1 MADEIDIEAFE
12 FDANQAKEG
21 DPAEARARTELGKFF
36 EEQNEAV
43 FFSRQIEI
51 LFEGRF
57 FHWITA
63 RALRNLV
70 EAGRVRREVRA
81 IPSTGGAIHLFW
93 NRRYRYYRRAADEV
107 VRLVSEYAH
116 PNVAAAIGIHGEGMV
131 LGGFA
136 DSEFVLKARET
147 SEYQGRR
154 WTRTNHD
161 LDFIFERDDLAYGVE
176 VKNTLGYPAHEE
188 ISIKVMMAKFM
199 RVTPVFVAR
208 MLAKTVINE
217 IWKAGGFAL
226 ILKYQLYPYSHRE
239 LAKRVAEELRLPVDS
254 PRRLSD
260 GTMKRFTD
268 WHSKRLKSR

>member
-12 FDANQAKEG
+12 FDANQARGG
-21 DPAEARARTELGKFF
+21 DPAEVQARAELREFF
-36 EEQNEAV
+36 DEHDEAV
-43 FFSRQIEI
+43 FFCRQIEI

-63 RALRNLV
+63 RALRHLV
-70 EAGRVRREVRA
+70 EAGSVRMEIRR
-81 IPSTGGAIHLFW
+81 IPSTGGVIHLFW
-93 NRRYRYYRRAADEV
+93 NRKYRYYRRAADEV
-107 VRLVSEYAH
+107 VRVVSEYAH
-116 PNVAAAIGIHGEGMV
+116 PNVAAAVGIHGEGMV

-161 LDFIFERDDLAYGVE
+161 LDFVFERDQVTYGVE
-176 VKNTLGYPAHEE
+176 VKNTLGYPEHGE
-188 ISIKVMMAKFM
+188 IFIKLTMAKFM
-199 RVTPVFVAR
+199 RLTPVFVAR
-208 MLAKTVINE
+208 MLPKTLINE

-239 LAKRVAEELRLPVDS
+239 LAKKVAKELRLPVDS

-260 GTMKRFTD
+260 GTMKRFMD
-268 WHSKRLKSR
+268 WHSKRLKSG